1 MPTNRGEINFTSARI
16 AATPAPRRRTCT
28 CTSVA
33 FTLAVLSWKRPQKN
47 WRQSCKTNWALSCR
61 GTPKMTT
68 RTNNAVD
75 YSGLQEW
82 SLHVGLRLYYYFF
95 KKTILEEVPDRKGML
110 LLTGLCW
117 YWQNLN
123 LKEILPYVMQTSEF
137 CLVKKPKDW
146 KGRSPHLLDG
156 AFTELAFR
164 WPALFQ
170 LCYTSRWLL
179 TTKFAVPQR
188 VSYRRQQLPPVK
200 IACERFGWEG
210 PCKSSYTYTVLMCT
224 NN

>member
-61 GTPKMTT
+61 GTPKTTT

-95 KKTILEEVPDRKGML
+95 KKNNFGRNPWQKGDAFVNGTLLILAEPQLERNIAVRDANIRL
-110 LLTGLCW
+110 LSGQKTKRLERAVTSPTRRSLYWTGIQVTCF
-117 YWQNLN
+117 
-123 LKEILPYVMQTSEF
+123 VSA
-137 CLVKKPKDW
+137 
-146 KGRSPHLLDG
+146 LLHIRMAADH
-156 AFTELAFR
+156 
-164 WPALFQ
+164 
-170 LCYTSRWLL
+170 
-179 TTKFAVPQR
+179 
-188 VSYRRQQLPPVK
+188 
-200 IACERFGWEG
+200 
-210 PCKSSYTYTVLMCT
+210 
-224 NN
+224 